1 MRLQSKEGEW
11 IKIKSQTMKKK
22 FPARLQIHSYVHQL
36 PLLLII
42 VILII
47 ILINKVPCSA
57 AAPTMQCQT
66 CFKSLWVQKFL
77 CKLTAFNMFL
87 LWPQQSFM
95 IANSFAGRCTAFKS
109 TLHSRKLLFS
119 LIKLKRQMPD
129 GSITYW
135 HQLTLQENQF
145 TASGGNDLSILWETF
160 GVGAVGVQQ
169 LKVDYCLSMK
179 SVFDFL

>member
-1 MRLQSKEGEW
+1 M
-11 IKIKSQTMKKK
+11 SQK
-22 FPARLQIHSYVHQL
+22 LLLLLIVVV
-36 PLLLII
+36 LLLII

-47 ILINKVPCSA
+47 ILITKVPCSA
-57 AAPTMQCQT
+57 AASQCNV
-66 CFKSLWVQKFL
+66 KHALSLCGYRSSSASWL
-77 CKLTAFNMFL
+77 LSIW
-87 LWPQQSFM
+87 LWPQQSFI

-135 HQLTLQENQF
+135 HELTLQENQF
-145 TASGGNDLSILWETF
+145 TAGGGNDRSILWETF

-179 SVFDFL
+179 SGFDFL